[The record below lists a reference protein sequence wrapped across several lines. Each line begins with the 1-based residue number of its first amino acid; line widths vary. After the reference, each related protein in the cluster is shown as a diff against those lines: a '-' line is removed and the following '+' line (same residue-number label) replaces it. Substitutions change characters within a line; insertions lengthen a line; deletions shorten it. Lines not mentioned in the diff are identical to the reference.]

1 MTEAGRLTPQQTAML
16 RSKQC
21 NSINR
26 VAYVCCEGNIQKAN
40 IPRPPTCGTLFGD
53 RVSFVYI
60 NLYKASQNLLIQK
73 LK

>member
-1 MTEAGRLTPQQTAML
+1 MTAAGRLTPEQTAML

-53 RVSFVYI
+53 RVSSFI
-60 NLYKASQNLLIQK
+60 DLGFD
-73 LK
+73 